1 MDRFY
6 EEIRVAKRRN
16 LKKEKAERNR
26 AYARQF
32 RSQSTKGQ
40 GKRFGQRRQS
50 SGSGAQGG
58 NGAQAEG

>member
-1 MDRFY
+1 
-6 EEIRVAKRRN
+6 VAKRRN